1 MVWLLP
7 RRNNSASSRQE
18 WFGYFLEGTIQ
29 LIAGRNG
36 LGWSTSFKLSNI
48 LTFFYCIVGIY
59 FMMALTVI
67 TVELYLNLLCI
78 VGIYLMMA
86 LTLIR
91 TIIEPSLYCRN
102 LLHDGTHTH

>member
-1 MVWLLP
+1 M
-7 RRNNSASSRQE
+7 
-18 WFGYFLEGTIQ
+18 
-29 LIAGRNG
+29 
-36 LGWSTSFKLSNI
+36 GWSTSFKLSNI
-48 LTFFYCIVGIY
+48 LKFFYCIVGIYFMMALTVITVELYLNLLCIVGIY